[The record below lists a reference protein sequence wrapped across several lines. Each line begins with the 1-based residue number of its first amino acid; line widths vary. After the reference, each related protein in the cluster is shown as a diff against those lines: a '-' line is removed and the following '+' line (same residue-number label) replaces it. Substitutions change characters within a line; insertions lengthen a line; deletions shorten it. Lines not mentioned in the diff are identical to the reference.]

1 MKRILL
7 IILAVFYVGVSN
19 GATVYFHYCMG
30 ELVKL
35 GITESKQDSCD
46 FCGMPPQE
54 AGEKSCCKDETK
66 LIKVDDSQKMAQS
79 HIQFEQAPVIIPN
92 NIPWLIRD
100 ISIPLQS
107 NKAALSNAP
116 PEGPPVPVFI
126 RNCTFRI

>member
-30 ELVKL
+30 ELVQL
-35 GITESKQDSCD
+35 GITESQQDGCD

-54 AGEKSCCKDETK
+54 AGKKSCCKNETK
-66 LIKVDDSQKMAQS
+66 LVKVDDSQKIAQS
-79 HIQFEQAPVIIPN
+79 HFQFELASVIIPN
-92 NIPWLIRD
+92 NIPWLTRD

-107 NKAALSNAP
+107 NKDALSNAP
-116 PEGPPVPVFI
+116 PEGLTVPVFI